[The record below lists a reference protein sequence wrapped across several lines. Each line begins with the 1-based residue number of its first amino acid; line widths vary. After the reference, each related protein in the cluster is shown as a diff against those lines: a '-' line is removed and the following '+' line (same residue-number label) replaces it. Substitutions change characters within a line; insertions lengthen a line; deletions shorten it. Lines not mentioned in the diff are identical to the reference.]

1 MCPEVK
7 LVEEQETGPGR
18 LADEGSFV
26 TSPCTVDCSQGAFHS
41 LMMFNN
47 AAQVS
52 SIAAKAEES
61 QGIPKSSAR
70 RRHSSDA
77 CLLDRLPNT
86 GTLIPHART
95 QSLQCAEYTGSQRSL
110 SVKQACLCR
119 VRSCNSCDA
128 GRFRHPQL
136 LLHQKRRPL
145 ASPLLPWQKQHST
158 TPNQALRCARRRY
171 LIESPRYASSF
182 QYMRIVRG

>member
-7 LVEEQETGPGR
+7 FVKEQETGPGR
-18 LADEGSFV
+18 LADEGPFV
-26 TSPCTVDCSQGAFHS
+26 TSPCTVDYSQGAART

-47 AAQVS
+47 SAQVS
-52 SIAAKAEES
+52 SIAAKADEP

-70 RRHSSDA
+70 RRQSSDA

-86 GTLIPHART
+86 GTLVPRART
-95 QSLQCAEYTGSQRSL
+95 QSLRCAEYAGIQRSL
-110 SVKQACLCR
+110 SVKQASLCR

-145 ASPLLPWQKQHST
+145 ASPLLPWQKQHPT
-158 TPNQALRCARRRY
+158 TSKQALRCARRKH

-182 QYMRIVRG
+182 QYVRAVQG